1 MSETRTEPV
10 LIRFAD
16 LLRAE
21 YGARPERAILF
32 GSRARGDHRP
42 DSDCDVAMLL
52 HDLTQWWNEVRRL
65 AALIAWVEAELERGR
80 LA

>member
-21 YGARPERAILF
+21 YGARRERAILF
-32 GSRARGDHRP
+32 GTRARGDHRP
-42 DSDCDVAMLL
+42 DSGYDVAMLL
-52 HDLTQWWNEVRRL
+52 HDLTQWWDEVRRL
-65 AALIAWVEAELERGR
+65 AALVAWVKAELERGR

>member
-32 GSRARGDHRP
+32 GSRADQ
-42 DSDCDVAMLL
+42 VAM
-52 HDLTQWWNEVRRL
+52 T
-65 AALIAWVEAELERGR
+65 
-80 LA
+80 